1 MAAGGEVDLGAAV
14 LRLYG
19 DRSELDKELE
29 KLRRYTEQLEKQG
42 IKVKFDAETGNATRE
57 VNTLQQKL
65 VGLRSTL
72 EAVSRGME
80 GDASAWESL
89 ADMLTKAGKSAD
101 GGSGGISKMAGGL
114 ASLSRAAGVA
124 LPILGQIGLAG
135 MGLQTIFNAVAAA
148 VGSITGPLQA
158 LSQQTGEFNKQVA
171 EASIF
176 TSQAFAVIGPDGK
189 AIEGTSNQMRALRGR
204 ITGEFKEI
212 QKEVAMISGATSSQV
227 YDAFNIISQNNS
239 GLGKQG
245 ENLSNV
251 TKLSTRIAAAMATL
265 NIPGYQLR
273 GEASSLLSGNVQPGD
288 ELAMKL
294 YGQGAGE
301 RIRTLQAEGKY
312 YDDLMDKLNKL
323 YDGQK
328 VLAASLEN
336 TLSNFQ
342 DVMQSINTSGGQ
354 GFERGSARA
363 LQAILTP
370 LTELKDSFGD
380 MMRSIGEGLEPVIV
394 LAGQLAGALVPVL
407 SVGASIIQ
415 IISDITAL
423 VGNFAGAILTPIIQ
437 FVTAGLTTIAKTF
450 QLLASLVSTMLRPIT
465 LFFRLIGQQGGDYS
479 DNAFD
484 KINDTLDSLI
494 AKSDRLGA
502 VISKPFIEAAK
513 AAAWLEGKARGLSD
527 KEIMARQADIAAE
540 FADKIGTNDKI
551 SLRSINV
558 SPLAK
563 QMQQEAEK
571 RYAGAIPEEKQLA
584 KTRELADIKEKIY
597 NNEITALNQGLALLQ
612 AQRAVQEK
620 LFGLADARRGLETQR
635 AQFQVSVAASPEAR
649 AQAEDRRNQ
658 LANTQE
664 QQRIRERVTA
674 LQSEKAIQ
682 QQQLEIS
689 IRQAAIQQQQ
699 LTIQRAEIDVQRL
712 KTRLAMEEFYQKA
725 QNAAP
730 NSAEQ
735 KSLLANYQ
743 VQKDILNIYRQQ
755 LEAADRAVALSAE
768 GATNLRR
775 TGALQQQSL
784 DIQQRA
790 LGVQVEAANLSLAQQ
805 RVLTRLNEQEQ
816 AIKNNL
822 AERTQVETRLQN
834 GRQQEIAILERQRNA
849 QEKLQAIEKSR
860 TDLTKARLDAN
871 AQDAERML
879 SLARAQADARN
890 NPTSVSAVI
899 GAQIEALALGRT
911 GLVSEADAVRELY
924 NAKARQL
931 NLEQSV
937 ARQQLEFQQKRE
949 ASEQRIALLR
959 LQVERTSQNIA
970 ILNLEAAKEQLKN
983 QAQRDTLSGATGAAA
998 PPVVATGGR
1007 MISGARTNRTR
1018 DPDAEATGWDI
1029 VVPGG
1034 RGGAVTNPFGKLTIT
1049 GTGFQ
1054 GRGAGSTGKGYGSWV
1069 SGEFNIGGKKY
1080 EMLLG
1085 HFDSIDVAKGMTL
1098 GPGDRIGSQGI
1109 TGRTFGTHVT
1119 THVNPKGGASTA
1131 DAWQALEALT
1141 RAWETGRM
1149 VPGSGSAALPA
1160 MASRPRSGPDIFA
1173 GIDMNGPIPDATPAP
1188 LRRLPGGSAPM
1199 LAAQPLEKPL
1209 NSLGNSL
1216 QANTDSMEQ
1225 TRQLLA
1231 NIDTAIKDLQE
1242 ELGGTRTRNEFD
1254 TEALR
1259 INQAEQ
1265 SRAMEVERMGAQ
1277 LKAEILNSPRG
1288 RLAAGLT
1295 EDTVGGLG
1303 GGVRQALSTAMQ
1315 GGDIRGAIAQA
1326 LAGTAD
1332 RLAQTTLNS
1341 ILAPLEQLLTGNL
1354 FQALSGFSGAAGQQM
1369 TAAQLMLRAG
1379 QLMAQ
1384 SGVGSGFTP
1393 GGGGGLGLIGD
1404 LFGGLGP
1411 GAGLVGAGIKGL
1423 GSAFN
1428 VTDFPMA
1435 QFAAGGVSHGPKSG
1449 YAAMLHGTEAIVP
1462 LPNGRSLPVQLQGGA
1477 AGGGW
1482 GGGSITI
1489 PISVDATGTA
1499 VAGNN
1504 EKGSRL
1510 GEMVGQAVKEVLIR
1524 EKRPGG
1530 ILYN

>member
-1 MAAGGEVDLGAAV
+1 MAGGEVDLGAAV

-80 GDASAWESL
+80 GDASAWEGL

-114 ASLSRAAGVA
+114 AGLSRAAGVA
-124 LPILGQIGLAG
+124 LPILGQIGLAA
-135 MGLQTIFNAVAAA
+135 MGLQAIFNGVAAA

-212 QKEVAMISGATSSQV
+212 QKEVAMISGATSSEV

-265 NIPGYQLR
+265 NIPSYQLR

-370 LTELKDSFGD
+370 LTELKDTFGD

-415 IISDITAL
+415 IVSDITAL
-423 VGNFAGAILTPIIQ
+423 VGNLAGAVLTPIIQ
-437 FVTAGLTTIAKTF
+437 YVTAGLTTIAKMF

-494 AKSDRLGA
+494 EKSDRLGA

-527 KEIMARQADIAAE
+527 KEIMTRQADIAAE

-551 SLRSINV
+551 SLRSINL
-558 SPLAK
+558 SPLAR
-563 QMQQEAEK
+563 QMNEEAEK
-571 RYAGAIPEEKQLA
+571 RYRGAIPEEKQLA

-712 KTRLAMEEFYQKA
+712 KTRLAMEENYQKA

-730 NSAEQ
+730 NSSEQ
-735 KSLLANYQ
+735 KSLMAKYELQ
-743 VQKDILNIYRQQ
+743 RDILLIYRQQ

-784 DIQQRA
+784 EIQQRA

-860 TDLTKARLDAN
+860 TDLAKARLDAN

-890 NPTSVSAVI
+890 NPSSVSAVI

-998 PPVVATGGR
+998 PPQVPSMSASGVIGGRTGGGQSGPSRGSSSGPHLHAQGGPNAAVLRQWVDEGLDFNGRKASDPFFGLGRGDGPRGPHGHGYSGQDYYMPQGTPFSLKPGWTGRDMGVKGALGRGMAVSGPNGQYFELGHLLEVAVRDVVA
-1007 MISGARTNRTR
+1007 
-1018 DPDAEATGWDI
+1018 
-1029 VVPGG
+1029 
-1034 RGGAVTNPFGKLTIT
+1034 
-1049 GTGFQ
+1049 
-1054 GRGAGSTGKGYGSWV
+1054 
-1069 SGEFNIGGKKY
+1069 
-1080 EMLLG
+1080 
-1085 HFDSIDVAKGMTL
+1085 
-1098 GPGDRIGSQGI
+1098 GI
-1109 TGRTFGTHVT
+1109 
-1119 THVNPKGGASTA
+1119 N
-1131 DAWQALEALT
+1131 
-1141 RAWETGRM
+1141 
-1149 VPGSGSAALPA
+1149 LPA
-1160 MASRPRSGPDIFA
+1160 MASKPRSGPDIFA
-1173 GIDMNGPIPDATPAP
+1173 GIDMNGPMPDATPAP

-1265 SRAMEVERMGAQ
+1265 SRAMEVERISAQ

-1393 GGGGGLGLIGD
+1393 AGGGGLGLIGD
-1404 LFGGLGP
+1404 IFGGLGP

-1423 GSAFN
+1423 GTAFN

-1489 PISVDATGTA
+1489 PISVDAKGTA

>member
-1 MAAGGEVDLGAAV
+1 LAGGEVDLGAAV

-80 GDASAWESL
+80 GDASAWEGL

-114 ASLSRAAGVA
+114 AGLSRAAGVA
-124 LPILGQIGLAG
+124 LPILGQIGLAA
-135 MGLQTIFNAVAAA
+135 MGLQAIFNGVAAA

-212 QKEVAMISGATSSQV
+212 QKEVAMISGATSSEV

-265 NIPGYQLR
+265 NIPSYQLR

-370 LTELKDSFGD
+370 LTELKDTFGD

-415 IISDITAL
+415 IVSDITAL
-423 VGNFAGAILTPIIQ
+423 VGNLAGAVLTPIIQ
-437 FVTAGLTTIAKTF
+437 YVTAGLTTIAKMF

-494 AKSDRLGA
+494 EKSDRLGA

-527 KEIMARQADIAAE
+527 KEIMTRQADIAAE

-551 SLRSINV
+551 SLRSINL
-558 SPLAK
+558 SPLAR
-563 QMQQEAEK
+563 QMNEEAEK
-571 RYAGAIPEEKQLA
+571 RYRGAIPEEKQLA

-712 KTRLAMEEFYQKA
+712 KTRLAMEENYQKA

-730 NSAEQ
+730 NSSEQ
-735 KSLLANYQ
+735 KSLMAKYELQ
-743 VQKDILNIYRQQ
+743 RDILLIYRQQ

-784 DIQQRA
+784 EIQQRA

-860 TDLTKARLDAN
+860 TDLAKARLDAN

-890 NPTSVSAVI
+890 NPSSVSAVI

-998 PPVVATGGR
+998 PPQVPSMSASGVIGGRTGGGQSGPSRGSSSGPHLHAQGGPNAAVLRQWVDEGLDFNGRKASDPFFGLGRGDGPRGPHGHGYSGQDYYMPQGTPFSLKPGWTGRDMGVKGALGRGMAVSGPNGQYFELGHLLEVAVRDVVA
-1007 MISGARTNRTR
+1007 
-1018 DPDAEATGWDI
+1018 
-1029 VVPGG
+1029 
-1034 RGGAVTNPFGKLTIT
+1034 
-1049 GTGFQ
+1049 
-1054 GRGAGSTGKGYGSWV
+1054 
-1069 SGEFNIGGKKY
+1069 
-1080 EMLLG
+1080 
-1085 HFDSIDVAKGMTL
+1085 
-1098 GPGDRIGSQGI
+1098 GI
-1109 TGRTFGTHVT
+1109 
-1119 THVNPKGGASTA
+1119 N
-1131 DAWQALEALT
+1131 
-1141 RAWETGRM
+1141 
-1149 VPGSGSAALPA
+1149 LPA
-1160 MASRPRSGPDIFA
+1160 MASKPRSGPDIFA
-1173 GIDMNGPIPDATPAP
+1173 GIDMNGPMPDATPAP

-1265 SRAMEVERMGAQ
+1265 SRAMEVERISAQ

-1393 GGGGGLGLIGD
+1393 AGGGGLGLIGD
-1404 LFGGLGP
+1404 IFGGLGP

-1423 GSAFN
+1423 GTAFN

-1489 PISVDATGTA
+1489 PISVDAKGTA

>member
-1 MAAGGEVDLGAAV
+1 LAAGGEVDLGAAV

-19 DRSELDKELE
+19 NRSELDKELE
-29 KLRRYTEQLEKQG
+29 KLRRYTDQLEKQG

-57 VNTLQQKL
+57 VNGLQQKL
-65 VGLRSTL
+65 VGLRSSL
-72 EAVSRGME
+72 EALSRGMQGE
-80 GDASAWESL
+80 GSAWQGL
-89 ADMLTKAGKSAD
+89 ADMLTKVGKNAD
-101 GGSGGISKMAGGL
+101 GGSGGISTMAGGL
-114 ASLSRAAGVA
+114 AGLSRAAGVA
-124 LPILGQIGLAG
+124 VPILGEIGLAAMG
-135 MGLQTIFNAVAAA
+135 MQAIFNGLAAA

-158 LSQQTGEFNKQVA
+158 LSRQTGEFNKQVA

-212 QKEVAMISGATSSQV
+212 QKEVAQISGATSSQV

-239 GLGKQG
+239 GLGKAG
-245 ENLSNV
+245 ENLSNI
-251 TKLSTRIAAAMATL
+251 TKLSTRIAAAMGTL
-265 NIPGYQLR
+265 NIPGYQMR
-273 GEASSLLSGNVQPGD
+273 GEVSSLLTGNVQPGD

-301 RIRTLQAEGKY
+301 RIRALQAEGTY
-312 YDDLMDKLNKL
+312 AEDLMKKLEKI

-328 VLAASLEN
+328 VLAMSLEN
-336 TLSNFQ
+336 TLSNFR
-342 DVMQSINTSGGQ
+342 DVQQTMSTTGGQ
-354 GFERGSARA
+354 GFERASARGLDA
-363 LQAILTP
+363 IVAPLKELQDSFGNLMRSVGELLEPAITLVGQFVGAFVPLLSIVASLSQIAVDIGSIVLNVVGSQLTP
-370 LTELKDSFGD
+370 LLQ
-380 MMRSIGEGLEPVIV
+380 IV
-394 LAGQLAGALVPVL
+394 T
-407 SVGASIIQ
+407 S
-415 IISDITAL
+415 T
-423 VGNFAGAILTPIIQ
+423 
-437 FVTAGLTTIAKTF
+437 LTTLAKGFQYIAA
-450 QLLASLVSTMLRPIT
+450 LASVALRPVS
-465 LFFRLIGQQGGDYS
+465 LFFRLIGGLGQDAGE
-479 DNAFD
+479 NAFD
-484 KINDTLDSLI
+484 KLNKTLDEMIKKTES
-494 AKSDRLGA
+494 LGA
-502 VISKPFIEAAK
+502 KISQPFVAAAQ

-527 KEIMARQADIAAE
+527 KDIRTRQADIAAE

-551 SLRSINV
+551 SLRSINL
-558 SPLAK
+558 SPLAR
-563 QMQQEAEK
+563 QMNEEAEK
-571 RYAGAIPEEKQLA
+571 RYRGAIPEEKQLA
-584 KTRELADIKEKIY
+584 KTKELADIKEKIY

-620 LFGLADARRGLETQR
+620 LFGLADARRGLDTQR

-664 QQRIRERVTA
+664 QQRIRERVNA

-712 KTRLAMEEFYQKA
+712 KTRLAMEENYKKA

-735 KSLLANYQ
+735 KDLMAKYEL
-743 VQKDILNIYRQQ
+743 QKDILYIYRQQ
-755 LEAADRAVALSAE
+755 MEAADRAVALSAE

-784 DIQQRA
+784 DIQQQA
-790 LGVQVEAANLSLAQQ
+790 LGVQSEAANLSLAQQ
-805 RVLTRLNEQEQ
+805 QVLTRLNEQEQ

-860 TDLTKARLDAN
+860 ADLAKARLDAN

-890 NPTSVSAVI
+890 NPSSVSAVI

-911 GLVSEADAVRELY
+911 GLASEADAVRELY
-924 NAKARQL
+924 DAKARQL

-970 ILNLEAAKEQLKN
+970 LLNLDSARQQLKV

-998 PPVVATGGR
+998 PPSFVNAGSAQQRTMQLLRQFEGFRSTPYWDVNAYRVGYGSDTTTDAYGKISRVNPSTRVDKNMAEQDLLRRSADYLAIVKNQIGSIFDSLNNEVKAALASVAYNYGSLPRRLVNAARTGNVAN
-1007 MISGARTNRTR
+1007 ISGAISSLQYDDMGVNAGRRKE
-1018 DPDAEATGWDI
+1018 EAAI
-1029 VVPGG
+1029 ALAGG
-1034 RGGAVTNPFGKLTIT
+1034 G
-1049 GTGFQ
+1049 
-1054 GRGAGSTGKGYGSWV
+1054 GKG
-1069 SGEFNIGGKKY
+1069 
-1080 EMLLG
+1080 
-1085 HFDSIDVAKGMTL
+1085 
-1098 GPGDRIGSQGI
+1098 
-1109 TGRTFGTHVT
+1109 
-1119 THVNPKGGASTA
+1119 ASN
-1131 DAWQALEALT
+1131 L
-1141 RAWETGRM
+1141 
-1149 VPGSGSAALPA
+1149 
-1160 MASRPRSGPDIFA
+1160 I
-1173 GIDMNGPIPDATPAP
+1173 
-1188 LRRLPGGSAPM
+1188 
-1199 LAAQPLEKPL
+1199 AQPLEKPL

-1393 GGGGGLGLIGD
+1393 GGGGGLGAIGN
-1404 LFGGLGP
+1404 LFGGDP
-1411 GAGLVGAGIKGL
+1411 GAGLVGAGIMGL

-1435 QFAAGGVSHGPKSG
+1435 QFAAGGVSQGPKSG

-1477 AGGGW
+1477 AGGGGW
-1482 GGGSITI
+1482 GGGSISI
-1489 PISVDATGTA
+1489 PISVDAKGTA
-1499 VAGNN
+1499 VSGNN
-1504 EKGSRL
+1504 ERASRL
-1510 GEMVGQAVKEVLIR
+1510 GEMVGQVVKEVLIR

>member
-1 MAAGGEVDLGAAV
+1 MAGGEVDLGAAV

-72 EAVSRGME
+72 DAVSRGME
-80 GDASAWESL
+80 GDASAWEGL
-89 ADMLTKAGKSAD
+89 ADMLTKVGKNAD

-135 MGLQTIFNAVAAA
+135 MGLQTIFNGVAAA
-148 VGSITGPLQA
+148 VGSVTGPLQA

-363 LQAILTP
+363 LQAILMP

-415 IISDITAL
+415 IVSDITAL

-437 FVTAGLTTIAKTF
+437 YVTAGLTTIAKTF
-450 QLLASLVSTMLRPIT
+450 QLLATLVSTLLRPIT

-494 AKSDRLGA
+494 EKSDRLGA

-699 LTIQRAEIDVQRL
+699 LNIQRAEIDVQRL

-860 TDLTKARLDAN
+860 TDLAKARLDAN

-890 NPTSVSAVI
+890 NPSSVSAVI

-998 PPVVATGGR
+998 PPVVA
-1007 MISGARTNRTR
+1007 MSS
-1018 DPDAEATGWDI
+1018 
-1029 VVPGG
+1029 
-1034 RGGAVTNPFGKLTIT
+1034 
-1049 GTGFQ
+1049 
-1054 GRGAGSTGKGYGSWV
+1054 GRGANILPGTKGGPNWNEGPGYGRGRLHAGQDLGTDPNDPV
-1069 SGEFNIGGKKY
+1069 AARLSGVIEKAYATGFGKAGGAIVIRY
-1080 EMLLG
+1080 N
-1085 HFDSIDVAKGMTL
+1085 D
-1098 GPGDRIGSQGI
+1098 GSQGTYGHTVPKVRAGQRVSAGEI
-1109 TGRTFGTHVT
+1109 IGAIFNDGNNSHLHYELRDAAGRLNMNPGAAIRASAKNQVSTVPARTTG
-1119 THVNPKGGASTA
+1119 TA
-1131 DAWQALEALT
+1131 
-1141 RAWETGRM
+1141 
-1149 VPGSGSAALPA
+1149 PA
-1160 MASRPRSGPDIFA
+1160 G
-1173 GIDMNGPIPDATPAP
+1173 
-1188 LRRLPGGSAPM
+1188 PM

-1265 SRAMEVERMGAQ
+1265 SRAMEVERISAQ

-1404 LFGGLGP
+1404 IFGGLGP

-1428 VTDFPMA
+1428 VTDFPLA

-1510 GEMVGQAVKEVLIR
+1510 GEMVGQAVKEMLIR